1 MLTLGIETSCDETS
15 VAVVGDGRKVLSNL
29 IHSQVDVHSE
39 FGGVVPELAARDHL
53 ERLPHLLDVALDQ
66 AGIKPS
72 DLDLL
77 AVTRGPGL
85 VGCLLVGVGVGEG
98 LAAAWSKP
106 LTGVNHLWGHIYAA
120 MLSRGDL
127 EPPLLG
133 LVVSGA
139 HSDLVR
145 MPEHGRFEV
154 IGRTRDDAA
163 GEAFDKA
170 ARMLGLGYPGG
181 PALDKLARTGD
192 ARRQKLPQ
200 PSLAGLEYSFSG
212 LKTALLYRLRDL
224 GESVTPQDKA
234 DLAASFERSV
244 VESLLEKLDQALSA
258 SPYPEVVVSGG
269 VAANTLLRKR
279 ATEVVGTRARLTM
292 PPLELCTDNA
302 AMIAA
307 AGYFSQFTSPP
318 RGEDESSYFT
328 SPPREE
334 VESRYFTSPPHG
346 EDESSY
352 FTSPPRG
359 EVESRLRL
367 SGGAV
372 GPVLVDPSLGW

>member
-1 MLTLGIETSCDETS
+1 LPDL
-15 VAVVGDGRKVLSNL
+15 
-29 IHSQVDVHSE
+29 VDLALQRA
-39 FGGVVPELAARDHL
+39 GV
-53 ERLPHLLDVALDQ
+53 
-66 AGIKPS
+66 KPT
-72 DLDLL
+72 DLKLV

-85 VGCLLVGVGVGEG
+85 AGCLLVGVGVGEG
-98 LAAAWSKP
+98 LSTAWSRP
-106 LTGVNHLWGHIYAA
+106 LVGVNHLWGHIYAA
-120 MLSRGDL
+120 MLTRPDL

-181 PALDKLARTGD
+181 PALDRLARTGD
-192 ARRQKLPQ
+192 ASRQPLPQ
-200 PSLAGLEYSFSG
+200 PSLPGLEYSFSG

-224 GESVTPQDKA
+224 GDAVTPQDRA

-244 VESLLEKLDQALSA
+244 VESLLEKLDLALA
-258 SPYPEVVVSGG
+258 ETPAAEVVICGG

-279 ATEVVGTRARLTM
+279 AAEVVGSRARLTM
-292 PPLELCTDNA
+292 PPLDLCTDNA

-307 AGYFSQFTSPP
+307 AGYFTSPP
-318 RGEDESSYFT
+318 RGEVD
-328 SPPREE
+328 
-334 VESRYFTSPPHG
+334 
-346 EDESSY
+346 Y

-359 EVESRLRL
+359 EVGSRLRL
-367 SGGAV
+367 PGGEVEPAPIEV
-372 GPVLVDPSLGW
+372 NPSLGWDS

>member
-1 MLTLGIETSCDETS
+1 VGTLGLTLGIETSCDETS
-15 VAVVGDGRKVLSNL
+15 VAVVENGRTMLCNV
-29 IHSQVDVHSE
+29 IHSQVRLHAG

-53 ERLPHLLDVALDQ
+53 ERLPGLLDLALEQ
-66 AGIKPS
+66 AGAKPS
-72 DLDLL
+72 DIELI
-77 AVTRGPGL
+77 AATRGPGL
-85 VGCLLVGVGVGEG
+85 AGCLLVGTGIAEG
-98 LAAAWSKP
+98 LSSAWSVP

-120 MLSRGDL
+120 MLAVPDL

-181 PALDKLARTGD
+181 PALDRLARTGD
-192 ARRQKLPQ
+192 ARRQRLPR
-200 PSLAGLEYSFSG
+200 PSLPGLEFSFSG

-224 GESVTPQDKA
+224 GEVDEQTRA
-234 DLAASFERSV
+234 DLAAAFEESV
-244 VESLLEKLDQALSA
+244 VESLLEKLDLALKQAPSD
-258 SPYPEVVVSGG
+258 EVVVAGG
-269 VAANTLLRKR
+269 VAANTLLRRR
-279 ATEVVGTRARLTM
+279 AAEVVGDRARLTM

-307 AGYFSQFTSPP
+307 AGHF
-318 RGEDESSYFT
+318 
-328 SPPREE
+328 
-334 VESRYFTSPPHG
+334 
-346 EDESSY
+346 
-352 FTSPPRG
+352 
-359 EVESRLRL
+359 
-367 SGGAV
+367 GGRHPAT
-372 GPVLVDPSLGW
+372 VDPSLGWGG

>member
-1 MLTLGIETSCDETS
+1 MAAGQGRVGRDTLALTLGIETSCDETS
-15 VAVVGDGRKVLSNL
+15 LAVVEDGRRVLSNV
-29 IHSQVDVHSE
+29 IHSQVELHKE

-53 ERLPHLLDVALDQ
+53 ERLPHLLEVALER
-66 AGIKPS
+66 AGAKPQDI
-72 DLDLL
+72 DLI
-77 AVTRGPGL
+77 AATRGPGL
-85 VGCLLVGVGVGEG
+85 AGCLLVGVGGAEG
-98 LAAAWSKP
+98 LPAAWPTP
-106 LTGVNHLWGHIYAA
+106 LLGVNHLWGHIYAA
-120 MLSRGDL
+120 MLARPDL

-145 MPEHGRFEV
+145 MPEHGHFQV

-181 PALDKLARTGD
+181 PALDRLPRTRD
-192 ARRQKLPQ
+192 PLPK
-200 PSLAGLEYSFSG
+200 PSLPGLEYSFSG

-224 GESVTPQDKA
+224 GAAVTEQDKA

-244 VESLLEKLDQALSA
+244 VESLLEKLDAALRDH
-258 SPYPEVVVSGG
+258 PYPEGVVSGG

-279 ATEVVGTRARLTM
+279 APEVVGTRARLTM

-318 RGEDESSYFT
+318 RGEDET
-328 SPPREE
+328 
-334 VESRYFTSPPHG
+334 RYFPPPPQG

-352 FTSPPRG
+352 SPSPPGG

>member
-1 MLTLGIETSCDETS
+1 
-15 VAVVGDGRKVLSNL
+15 VVEGGRRILANV
-29 IHSQVDVHSE
+29 IHSQVDLHKE

-53 ERLPHLLDVALDQ
+53 ERLPHLLDLALER
-66 AGIKPS
+66 AGAKPADI
-72 DLDLL
+72 DLI

-85 VGCLLVGVGVGEG
+85 AGCLLVGVGVGEG
-98 LAAAWSKP
+98 LAAGWSRP

-120 MLSRGDL
+120 MLARQDL

-181 PALDKLARTGD
+181 PALDRLARTGD
-192 ARRQKLPQ
+192 ARRQPLPK
-200 PSLAGLEYSFSG
+200 PSLEGLEYSFSG

-224 GESVTPQDKA
+224 GEKVTPRDRA
-234 DLAASFERSV
+234 DLAAAFEQSV
-244 VESLLEKLDQALSA
+244 VESLLEKLDAALTDH
-258 SPYPEVVVSGG
+258 PYPEVVVSGG
-269 VAANTLLRKR
+269 VAANTLLRRR
-279 ATEVVGTRARLTM
+279 AAEVVGDRARLTM

-307 AGYFSQFTSPP
+307 AGHYS
-318 RGEDESSYFT
+318 
-328 SPPREE
+328 
-334 VESRYFTSPPHG
+334 
-346 EDESSY
+346 
-352 FTSPPRG
+352 
-359 EVESRLRL
+359 
-367 SGGAV
+367 AV
-372 GPVLVDPSLGW
+372 VGLQAATVDPSLGW

>member
-15 VAVVGDGRKVLSNL
+15 VAVVEDGRRIRANV
-29 IHSQVDVHSE
+29 IHSQVDLHRD

-53 ERLPHLLDVALDQ
+53 ERLPQLLDLALERAGAEPADLDQ
-66 AGIKPS
+66 V
-72 DLDLL
+72 

-85 VGCLLVGVGVGEG
+85 VGCLLVGVGVAEG
-98 LAAAWSKP
+98 LATAWDKP

-120 MLSRGDL
+120 MLAQPDL

-145 MPEHGRFEV
+145 MPGHGHFEV

-170 ARMLGLGYPGG
+170 ARMLGLGFPGG
-181 PALDKLARTGD
+181 PALDRLARRGD
-192 ARRQKLPQ
+192 ARRQPLPK
-200 PSLAGLEYSFSG
+200 PSLPGLEYSFSG

-224 GESVTPQDKA
+224 GDTITDQDRA
-234 DLAASFERSV
+234 DLAAAFERSV
-244 VESLLEKLDQALSA
+244 VESLLEKLDLALDETPA
-258 SPYPEVVVSGG
+258 AEVVVAGG

-279 ATEVVGTRARLTM
+279 AAEVVAGRARLTM

-307 AGYFSQFTSPP
+307 AGH
-318 RGEDESSYFT
+318 
-328 SPPREE
+328 
-334 VESRYFTSPPHG
+334 HG
-346 EDESSY
+346 
-352 FTSPPRG
+352 
-359 EVESRLRL
+359 
-367 SGGAV
+367 
-372 GPVLVDPSLGW
+372 GPSTADVDPSLGW

>member
-1 MLTLGIETSCDETS
+1 
-15 VAVVGDGRKVLSNL
+15 VLSNV
-29 IHSQVDVHSE
+29 IHSQAELHKE

-53 ERLPHLLDVALDQ
+53 ERLPHLLDLALEG
-66 AGIKPS
+66 AHAKPA
-72 DLDLL
+72 DLGLI

-85 VGCLLVGVGVGEG
+85 AGCLLVGVGVGEG
-98 LAAAWSKP
+98 LAEAWSKP

-120 MLSRGDL
+120 MLTQPDL
-127 EPPLLG
+127 QPPLLG

-181 PALDKLARTGD
+181 PALDRLARSGD
-192 ARRQKLPQ
+192 PRRQPLPR
-200 PSLAGLEYSFSG
+200 PSVDGLEYSFSG

-224 GESVTPQDKA
+224 GDKATAQDRA
-234 DLAASFERSV
+234 DLAAAFERSV
-244 VESLLEKLDQALSA
+244 VESLLEKLDLALRESPA
-258 SPYPEVVVSGG
+258 SEVVVCGG

-279 ATEVVGTRARLTM
+279 AAEVVAGRARLTM
-292 PPLELCTDNA
+292 PPLDLCTDNA

-307 AGYFSQFTSPP
+307 AGHYAVARLGSQPAS
-318 RGEDESSYFT
+318 
-328 SPPREE
+328 
-334 VESRYFTSPPHG
+334 
-346 EDESSY
+346 
-352 FTSPPRG
+352 
-359 EVESRLRL
+359 
-367 SGGAV
+367 
-372 GPVLVDPSLGW
+372 VDPSLGW

>member
-1 MLTLGIETSCDETS
+1 VSLTLGIETSCDETS
-15 VAVVGDGRKVLSNL
+15 VAVVENGRKVLANL
-29 IHSQVDVHSE
+29 IHSQVDLHRD

-53 ERLPHLLDVALDQ
+53 ERLPELLDLALERAGLKPADLDQ
-66 AGIKPS
+66 
-72 DLDLL
+72 L

-85 VGCLLVGVGVGEG
+85 VGCLLVGVGVAEG
-98 LAAAWSKP
+98 LSAAWDRP

-120 MLSRGDL
+120 MLARPEL

-170 ARMLGLGYPGG
+170 ARMLGLGFPGG
-181 PALDKLARTGD
+181 PALDRLARKGD
-192 ARRQKLPQ
+192 PDRQSLPR
-200 PSLAGLEYSFSG
+200 PSLPGLEYSFSG

-224 GESVTPQDKA
+224 GESVTDQDRA
-234 DLAASFERSV
+234 DLAAAFERSV
-244 VESLLEKLDQALSA
+244 VESLLEKLDRALEEAPMS
-258 SPYPEVVVSGG
+258 EVVVAGG
-269 VAANTLLRKR
+269 VAANTLLRRR
-279 ATEVVGTRARLTM
+279 AAEVVGSRARLTM

-307 AGYFSQFTSPP
+307 AGHF
-318 RGEDESSYFT
+318 GG
-328 SPPREE
+328 
-334 VESRYFTSPPHG
+334 PHAA
-346 EDESSY
+346 D
-352 FTSPPRG
+352 
-359 EVESRLRL
+359 
-367 SGGAV
+367 
-372 GPVLVDPSLGW
+372 VDPSLSW

>member
-1 MLTLGIETSCDETS
+1 MSLTLGIETSCDETA
-15 VAVVGDGRKVLSNL
+15 VAVVEDGRRILANV
-29 IHSQVDVHSE
+29 IHSQVDVHQD

-53 ERLPHLLDVALDQ
+53 ERLPQLLDMALVQ
-66 AGIKPS
+66 AQVKPA
-72 DLDLL
+72 DLDLV

-120 MLSRGDL
+120 MLARPDL
-127 EPPLLG
+127 QPPLLG

-170 ARMLGLGYPGG
+170 ARMLGLGFPGG
-181 PALDKLARTGD
+181 PALDRLARTGD
-192 ARRQKLPQ
+192 PRRQPLPR
-200 PSLAGLEYSFSG
+200 PSLPGLEYSFSG

-224 GESVTPQDKA
+224 GDSITDQDRA
-234 DLAASFERSV
+234 DLAAAFEQSV
-244 VESLLEKLDQALSA
+244 VESLLEKLGRALEEAHSK
-258 SPYPEVVVSGG
+258 EVVVAGG
-269 VAANTLLRKR
+269 VAANSLLRRR
-279 ATEVVGTRARLTM
+279 AAEVVGDRARLTM

-307 AGYFSQFTSPP
+307 AGYFTSPLAGGLGRRP
-318 RGEDESSYFT
+318 GGEFRAAE
-328 SPPREE
+328 
-334 VESRYFTSPPHG
+334 
-346 EDESSY
+346 
-352 FTSPPRG
+352 
-359 EVESRLRL
+359 
-367 SGGAV
+367 
-372 GPVLVDPSLGW
+372 VDPSLSW

>member
-1 MLTLGIETSCDETS
+1 MALTLGIETSCDETS
-15 VAVVGDGRKVLSNL
+15 VAVVDDGRKVLSNV
-29 IHSQVDVHSE
+29 IHSQVEIHRD

-53 ERLPHLLDVALDQ
+53 ERLPSLLDLALDK
-66 AGIKPS
+66 AGIKPA
-72 DLDLL
+72 DVDRL

-98 LAAAWSKP
+98 LAAAWDRP
-106 LTGVNHLWGHIYAA
+106 ITGVNHLWGHIYAA
-120 MLSRGDL
+120 MLTRPDL

-170 ARMLGLGYPGG
+170 ARMLGLGFPGG
-181 PALDKLARTGD
+181 PALDRLARKGD
-192 ARRQKLPQ
+192 PRRQPLPR
-200 PSLAGLEYSFSG
+200 PSLPGLEYSFSG

-224 GESVTPQDKA
+224 GEAVTDQDRA
-234 DLAASFERSV
+234 DLAAAFEQSV
-244 VESLLEKLDQALSA
+244 VESLLAKLDQALDQA
-258 SPYPEVVVSGG
+258 ETDEVVVAGG

-279 ATEVVGTRARLTM
+279 AAEVVEGRARLTM
-292 PPLELCTDNA
+292 PSLELCTDNA

-307 AGYFSQFTSPP
+307 AGHYTGRQPA
-318 RGEDESSYFT
+318 D
-328 SPPREE
+328 
-334 VESRYFTSPPHG
+334 
-346 EDESSY
+346 
-352 FTSPPRG
+352 
-359 EVESRLRL
+359 
-367 SGGAV
+367 
-372 GPVLVDPSLGW
+372 VDPSLGW